1 MFAISSLRMTR
12 NHPIT
17 RVLVAVDFSD
27 HSLAAARLAVSIA
40 GAAGAE
46 VAFYNVAQ
54 RSDHVSIPLA
64 AAEEIARDVTKS
76 ATARLQ
82 KLASDIDQGALDG
95 QIRLVVRD
103 GDPARSLLGFAT
115 EWEADF
121 IVMGSRGADSVDR
134 DWLGSVAVRVTREAR
149 CPVLTT
155 RADHAERFPADG
167 RFGHVMVAIDYSKFS
182 KPAVELAASLAAP
195 HTTIEM
201 IHIFV
206 APEQA
211 IDTARTV
218 ELQRLEELAHEI
230 DLAPVK
236 VALPSELG
244 PLAGQLVDYAKNSKT
259 DAIIVGAHGR
269 EDSAAHLGSVASR
282 LLLCSPVPVIVLP
295 DSH

>member
-1 MFAISSLRMTR
+1 MT
-12 NHPIT
+12 NNKPVT

-40 GAAGAE
+40 GAAGAQ

-54 RSDHVSIPLA
+54 RADHVSIPRA
-64 AAEEIARDVTKS
+64 AADEIARDVTRS
-76 ATARLQ
+76 AKARLQ
-82 KLASDIDQGALDG
+82 KMVDDIDQSALDG
-95 QIRLVVRD
+95 QVEFVVRD

-134 DWLGSVAVRVTREAR
+134 NWLGSVATRVAREAR
-149 CPVLTT
+149 CPVMMTH
-155 RADHAERFPADG
+155 ADHAERYPADG
-167 RFGHVMVAIDYSKFS
+167 RFGHVLVSIDYSKFS
-182 KPAVELAASLAAP
+182 RPAVELAAALAAP

-201 IHIFV
+201 IHIFM

-211 IDTARTV
+211 IDTARTT
-218 ELQRLEELAHEI
+218 ELLRLEELANDV
-230 DLAPVK
+230 DLVPVK

-244 PLAGQLVDYAKNSKT
+244 PVAAQIGDYAKNSKT

-295 DSH
+295 ESK